1 MIYTTMIHKMDL
13 LLYSSALHQ
22 HTDDNARGTDVA
34 MLRVNFMIATLAYN
48 GRQVMAKVHIAF
60 MKKNHNHRV
69 QLWGGEIT
77 ILVHFAS
84 AVYKKHCDKVQEIP

>member
-1 MIYTTMIHKMDL
+1 MIHKMDL

-48 GRQVMAKVHIAF
+48 GRQTTSDGKSSHCLYE
-60 MKKNHNHRV
+60 KK
-69 QLWGGEIT
+69 
-77 ILVHFAS
+77 S
-84 AVYKKHCDKVQEIP
+84 

>member
-1 MIYTTMIHKMDL
+1 MIHQMDL

-22 HTDDNARGTDVA
+22 HTDDNAWGTA
-34 MLRVNFMIATLAYN
+34 MLHVNFMIATLVYN

-69 QLWGGEIT
+69 QLLGGGGGGG
-77 ILVHFAS
+77 
-84 AVYKKHCDKVQEIP
+84 K